1 MELMPWLLDGAWLAG
16 RMLLH
21 SLWQGALVGLGYAVV
36 RSGLP
41 RGDQRY
47 RLGLIAL
54 GGLLACQLSTLVVL
68 LGEMV
73 PGGDAGSSMALAL
86 PDVASLGHG
95 QAHALVQE
103 GGLDAWLNWLVLAWL
118 LGVSALSVRAW
129 REWRGL
135 KALVRQ
141 AEPAP
146 EWQQRVC
153 RLAGRFQLRRRIR
166 VLYTRAV
173 ATPILVGVVRPVIL
187 LPMAVAC
194 QLPVAQVELILAHE
208 LAHLRRLDPL
218 VNLFQFI
225 IETLYFHQPIVR
237 WISREVRNEREVCC
251 DAMALTLV
259 DGNRRDYVSA
269 LAELAELNE
278 RHGALPLASGGGVL
292 LDRIQLIATAGQRTR
307 KAQSHSSALVPTL
320 AMAVALTIVWQ
331 IHMRAVLS
339 SAESTLSS
347 LAWPHLLPE
356 NVGFSAAGDGRFAD
370 LVAVHVQV
378 MRPVVG
384 LDQDAAESIPDIDVA
399 RMGVSA
405 TVPHIMPMAVP
416 AMTPDRNVVLV
427 PAVVA
432 RQPLIPAPAPAMP
445 VPVRVTAPTYPKA
458 ALERGIEGHV
468 ELEFG
473 LDARGNVRDIQVL
486 DATPAGVF
494 DYAAEQAL
502 DSWKF
507 AAPAGGAHQRYRQ
520 TLTFVLPGSTKGRVL
535 KNTIQARAGC
545 QTVTGTLIC
554 RRPDGQ

>member
-1 MELMPWLLDGAWLAG
+1 MELMPWLLHGAWLAG

-21 SLWQGALVGLGYAVV
+21 SLWQGALVGLAYAVV

-54 GGLLACQLSTLVVL
+54 GVLLACQLSTLVVL
-68 LGEMV
+68 LGEIV
-73 PGGDAGSSMALAL
+73 PAGDTGSGMALAF
-86 PDVASLGHG
+86 PDVASLSHG
-95 QAHALVQE
+95 QAHASVQE
-103 GGLDAWLNWLVLAWL
+103 GGLDAWLKWLVLAWL
-118 LGVSALSVRAW
+118 LGVSVLSVRAW

-146 EWQQRVC
+146 EWQQRV
-153 RLAGRFQLRRRIR
+153 RHLAGRFQLRRRIR

-194 QLPVAQVELILAHE
+194 QFPVAQVELILAHE

-225 IETLYFHQPIVR
+225 IETLYFHHPIVR
-237 WISREVRNEREVCC
+237 WISRDVRNEREVCC
-251 DAMALTLV
+251 DAMALALV

-278 RHGALPLASGGGVL
+278 RYGALSLASGGGVL
-292 LDRIQLIATAGQRTR
+292 LDRIQLIATAGQKAH
-307 KAQSHSSALVPTL
+307 KAQSRSGLLAPTL
-320 AMAVALTIVWQ
+320 AMALALTIVWQ
-331 IHMRAVLS
+331 IHMRAVSLP
-339 SAESTLSS
+339 AESMLSP
-347 LAWPHLLPE
+347 LAWPQLLPE
-356 NVGFSAAGDGRFAD
+356 AVGFSTARDGRFAD
-370 LVAVHVQV
+370 LVAVHAQV
-378 MRPVVG
+378 MRPEAG
-384 LDQDAAESIPDIDVA
+384 LDRDTAESIPDIDVA

-405 TVPHIMPMAVP
+405 TVPHAMPMAVP
-416 AMTPDRNVVLV
+416 AMTPARSVVLV

-432 RQPLIPAPAPAMP
+432 QQPMVPSVASAMP

-458 ALERGIEGHV
+458 ALERGIEGRV
-468 ELEFG
+468 ELEFD
-473 LDARGNVRDIQVL
+473 LDARGNVRDIRVL
-486 DATPAGVF
+486 DAKPAGVF

-507 AAPAGGAHQRYRQ
+507 AAPADGAHQRYRQ

-535 KNTIQARAGC
+535 KNAIQARAGC
-545 QTVTGTLIC
+545 QPVTGTLIC